1 MLAFKSRGPRFESPL
16 LQTSTST
23 SSSSSVATPSSLPS
37 PPHPTHQVGVAHT
50 KSGKNHFSSKIGHKM
65 APPGFFKIFLN
76 KGIPGYGNAIV
87 TFRSQMS
94 SLVLNSFLSKA
105 TLRQRFPIR
114 LSGNSTPL
122 MDWFQSKVTFS
133 GTFQGVVQRP
143 AFQSGSRFP
152 TPGTGTKLFLYL
164 YLRYRYILRNVP
176 VPSVG
181 KRYPIKRDAF
191 LENTW
196 PKGVASVNITSRWGN
211 VSRSP
216 LGNL

>member
-1 MLAFKSRGPRFESPL
+1 MTNNSKDKVMLNTRVVGNFHANVPTAEWL
-16 LQTSTST
+16 ACL
-23 SSSSSVATPSSLPS
+23 PSSPEVPGSSPPPPNINFYFIFLICGYTILPPLPS
-37 PPHPTHQVGVAHT
+37 PPLPTHQVGVAHT

-122 MDWFQSKVTFS
+122 MD
-133 GTFQGVVQRP
+133 
-143 AFQSGSRFP
+143 
-152 TPGTGTKLFLYL
+152 
-164 YLRYRYILRNVP
+164 
-176 VPSVG
+176 
-181 KRYPIKRDAF
+181 
-191 LENTW
+191 
-196 PKGVASVNITSRWGN
+196 
-211 VSRSP
+211 
-216 LGNL
+216 